1 MGRYQYPFGSHYTT
15 IDGVRI
21 HYVDEGKGDP
31 VLMVHGQ
38 PTWSYLY
45 RNIIPAF
52 ALDLMGFGLSDKLTD
67 REYSFEEHTKIL
79 RGFIEALDLKDLTLV
94 LHDWGGPIGLEYAVY
109 HQENMKK
116 LVLMN
121 TFATVDFKLP
131 WAFKAAFR
139 SPVIS
144 DVLVRRL
151 NVLGFLAFRFGV
163 RHKLS
168 KQVLENYREPHS
180 TYRSRKGVAQ
190 FPRLIPASPRD
201 ASYAPIKAISQ
212 ALGSFRIPTLFL
224 FSLNPPMDRD
234 GRREDSGRG

>member
-1 MGRYQYPFGSHYTT
+1 MPSTSIWPLRWQIHGSLTHSFKLGRSYT
-15 IDGVRI
+15 
-21 HYVDEGKGDP
+21 
-31 VLMVHGQ
+31 
-38 PTWSYLY
+38 
-45 RNIIPAF
+45 
-52 ALDLMGFGLSDKLTD
+52 
-67 REYSFEEHTKIL
+67 
-79 RGFIEALDLKDLTLV
+79 EALDLKNLTLV
-94 LHDWGGPIGLEYAVY
+94 LHDCGGPIGLEYAVY

-151 NVLGFLAFRFGV
+151 DVFGILAFKFGV

-168 KQVLENYREPHS
+168 KQVLMNYREPHP

-190 FPRLIPASPRD
+190 FPRLIPASLRMRAMPPSKPCPKPWAASEPPLCSFSAIETPSPPALIRD
-201 ASYAPIKAISQ
+201 RWAGKSACHLRLLYFSPINNVV
-212 ALGSFRIPTLFL
+212 SFR
-224 FSLNPPMDRD
+224 SLNKSDEPGLSKISIKPLI
-234 GRREDSGRG
+234 

>member
-52 ALDLMGFGLSDKLTD
+52 ALDHRALALDLMGFGLSDKPTD

-201 ASYAPIKAISQ
+201 TRQ
-212 ALGSFRIPTLFL
+212 
-224 FSLNPPMDRD
+224 PP
-234 GRREDSGRG
+234 GCQLCPYQSHLPSPGQLPDSHFVPF